1 VPRGKRLARI
11 APADRAWK
19 LTLASRRLTKPGLH
33 DSAQLPG
40 LRYATIR
47 VAATLPPGGP
57 VSSKAMEV
65 MDSSHATARARQPE
79 VSSGLRYS
87 PSVVVYSV
95 TIFLSAFLLFQV
107 QLISGKYIL
116 PRFGGSPAVW
126 NTCLLIFQVLLLAG
140 YGYAHLL
147 STRLTAKAQARVHLT
162 LLALSLVMLAFLG
175 YEWRSPITPG
185 AEWKPVQGGNP
196 VWQLTRFLATSVG
209 IPFFLLSTTGPLLQA
224 WFSRTHKQSPYR
236 LYALSN
242 LGSLLGLVTY
252 PLVFERV
259 LTLHSQSW
267 LWSSAYG
274 AFLLACAAC
283 AAGVGHYQIPAQIR
297 SKTLAADKASRPS
310 RTTIFLW
317 IALPAC
323 ASAMLLATT
332 NLITT
337 DIAVVPLLWVLPLCI
352 YLLSFIFCFQSDR
365 WYKRGIFQGLYVV
378 AFLLTLQELSVPF
391 GSNVPA
397 QLGALCLTLFAV
409 CMVCHGELARSKP
422 AYAHLSTFY
431 FMLSAGGA
439 LGSVFVVLIAP
450 HIFHDIGEFS
460 LTLLASGGLLLAV
473 VMLDK
478 SSWFHRKRLYRAAA
492 LLSVIL
498 LMIQGYRYEMA
509 VIPFEAR
516 GVVRFRARNFFGVK
530 TIKEDS
536 IAFWLLHGNTLHG
549 AQLKDSSLRD
559 EPTQYYKRLSGVGL
573 LLDQYPRPIDSA
585 GRPRALRVGVI
596 GLGVGTLA
604 SYGHAGDYFRFYE
617 IDSQVV
623 GFSVSRS
630 PVFTFLKDSP
640 ATIDIVMGD
649 ARLSL
654 TEEADQGHFQKFD
667 VLVLDA
673 FSSDSVPVHLLTKE
687 AMALYLRH
695 LSGPDAVMAFHLSN
709 RSLDLR
715 PVVAGLGREYNLA
728 TTEVVQPSFSEWL
741 LVSANPQMLLL
752 PAIHEHSRP
761 MNVNKTIPLWTDE
774 YSNLFQ
780 LLATR

>member
-1 VPRGKRLARI
+1 MAEIDPYI
-11 APADRAWK
+11 AKADE
-19 LTLASRRLTKPGLH
+19 GLH
-33 DSAQLPG
+33 NPARLPR
-40 LRYATIR
+40 LRYAAIR
-47 VAATLPPGGP
+47 VAATLPPRRTSP
-57 VSSKAMEV
+57 SNAIEV
-65 MDSSHATARARQPE
+65 MNSSQATARAREPE
-79 VSSGLRYS
+79 VSSESKYR
-87 PSVVVYSV
+87 PSAIVYSV

-107 QLISGKYIL
+107 QLIAGKYIL

-140 YGYAHLL
+140 YGYAHFL
-147 STRLTAKAQARVHLT
+147 STRLPAKTQARVHLT
-162 LLALSLVMLAFLG
+162 LLALSLVMLAVLA

-196 VWQLTRFLATSVG
+196 VWQLIRFLATSVG

-224 WFSRTHKQSPYR
+224 WFSRTHEHSPYR

-252 PLVFERV
+252 PFVFERL

-267 LWSSAYG
+267 LWSGAYG

-283 AAGVGHYQIPAQIR
+283 AGGISRYQMPLQVR
-297 SKTLAADKASRPS
+297 SKALAADKGSPPS

-332 NLITT
+332 NLITV

-365 WYKRGIFQGLYVV
+365 WYKRGIFHGLYVA
-378 AFLLTLQELSVPF
+378 AFLLVLQELSAPF
-391 GSNVPA
+391 GSNVLA
-397 QLGALCLTLFAV
+397 QVGALCLTLFAV

-422 AYAHLSTFY
+422 AYARLSTFY

-460 LTLLASGGLLLAV
+460 LTLLASGGLLLTV

-478 SSWFHRKRLYRAAA
+478 SSWFHQKRLYRAAA

-509 VIPFEAR
+509 LIPFEAR
-516 GVVRFRARNFFGVK
+516 GIVRFRARNFFGVK

-536 IAFWLLHGNTLHG
+536 IALWLLHGNTLHG
-549 AQLKDSSLRD
+549 AQLKDSALRD

-573 LLDQYPRPIDSA
+573 LLDHYPRPMDPA
-585 GRPRALRVGVI
+585 GRPRALRVGVV
-596 GLGVGTLA
+596 GLGAGTLA

-617 IDSQVV
+617 IDPQVAA
-623 GFSVSRS
+623 FSVSSS

-640 ATIDIVMGD
+640 ATVDIVMGD
-649 ARLSL
+649 ARLCL
-654 TEEADQGHFQKFD
+654 AEEAVQGHLQKFD

-673 FSSDSVPVHLLTKE
+673 FSSDSVPVHLLTEE

-715 PVVAGLGREYNLA
+715 PVVAGLSREYNLA
-728 TTEVVQPSFSEWL
+728 TTEVVQPSFSEWI

-752 PAIHEHSRP
+752 PAIQEHSRP
-761 MNVNKTIPLWTDE
+761 IKVNKTIPLWTDE

-780 LLATR
+780 VLAR